1 MTIEHIIGNPQ
12 LLERPKTLFLCSK
25 RAPFGCYERIFQ
37 WVEGLTPDD
46 CVMCFN
52 TTELEEEVLQALLV
66 ARIPTVLLTMEH
78 FPSHTFNQQIEQARE
93 EQRLAIV
100 VLHRDEPR
108 GARATPLLRNRYAIS
123 LAKDIVCGYVSQMGS
138 IAPLL
143 WNTDKPVTRLLDG
156 LPQPLLEEGSSPR
169 HARWTVGEDKCLLR
183 MHYADMG
190 IHAMHQALGRPYAT
204 IRQRVKALCLCDEAL
219 MGREFEDYVLEL
231 LGIGSNPR
239 ITLREW
245 RGDKILGDI
254 FPQAN
259 SLPDLVLEVDGN
271 PLALECKWRSRLTAS
286 KVEELFTPERLEKF
300 QQYAA
305 ATATPVYLLLGIGGI
320 PSYPDGLY
328 LVPLDQELTLDT
340 LKANKVSPDD
350 FFLPSSSQQRDRL

>member
-1 MTIEHIIGNPQ
+1 MTIEHIIGNPR

-25 RAPFGCYERIFQ
+25 RAPFGYYERIFQ
-37 WVEGLTPDD
+37 WVESLTPDD

-52 TTELEEEVLQALLV
+52 TTELEQEVLQALLV

-78 FPSHTFNQQIEQARE
+78 FPSHTFNLQIEQARE
-93 EQRLAIV
+93 EQRLTIV
-100 VLHRDEPR
+100 VLKRDEAK
-108 GARATPLLRNRYAIS
+108 GAGPTPLLRNRYAIT
-123 LAKDIVCGYVSQMGS
+123 LASDIVCGYISQMGS

-156 LPQPLLEEGSSPR
+156 NLPLAAESLPR

-190 IHAMHQALGRPYAT
+190 IHAMHRALNRPYTT
-204 IRQRVKALCLCDEAL
+204 IRQRVKALTLCDEAL

-231 LGIGSNPR
+231 LDMGHDAR

-245 RGDKILGDI
+245 RGDKSLGDI

-286 KVEELFTPERLEKF
+286 TAEELFTPERLEKF
-300 QQYAA
+300 MQYSAQA
-305 ATATPVYLLLGIGGI
+305 DTPVYLLLGIGGI
-320 PSYPDGLY
+320 PSYPDDLH
-328 LVPLDQELTLDT
+328 LIPLDQEVTLDT
-340 LKANKVSPDD
+340 LKANKVSPDA